1 MYNYELVFFILLLL
15 IITLFILRIKGPLET
30 FRDPKSI
37 TLKVKTA
44 SDRQMGL
51 MYVKKPLKEN
61 HGLLFDYGKYVIQG
75 FWMKNTY
82 IPLDIIY
89 LDHKYK
95 VLDYSKNLIPK
106 SEEPIKIDKP
116 FRYAI
121 EVNAKTI
128 KKNKIKKGDYIKLVF
143 VKIIN

>member
-1 MYNYELVFFILLLL
+1 MYNCELVFFILVIL
-15 IITLFILRIKGPLET
+15 IFTLFILRIKGSLET
-30 FRDPKSI
+30 FRNPKSI

-44 SDRQMGL
+44 RDRQIGL

-106 SEEPIKIDKP
+106 SEETIKIDKP

-128 KKNKIKKGDYIKLVF
+128 KKNKIKKDDYIKLVF
-143 VKIIN
+143 VKNIN